1 MHRRNQF
8 GRTQRGLLIR
18 LHLTVRSGIVFFPI
32 KRIQPNSRG
41 ENKVAPPPTLAMDDR
56 CSKTLMN
63 HRRSPPSPL
72 VAALAVGHRRS
83 PSSPPAFLIGFMHAT
98 TCTRGCRLASP
109 APGDMAASP
118 VAPAAGR
125 STCRCG
131 RAVPRRVPTPGLLL
145 VPTKND
151 TSCSKKVY
159 RFQQKSLPL
168 QPAVVIVAKMLTG
181 CSFCGC
187 RLQQKNDVV
196 VANTKKTKKVFIVF
210 KKASTVVWKSF
221 NRV

>member
-41 ENKVAPPPTLAMDDR
+41 ENKAAPPPTVAMDDR
-56 CSKTLMN
+56 CSKTLKN
-63 HRRSPPSPL
+63 RNQSPPSPL
-72 VAALAVGHRRS
+72 LAALAACVSHRLHACNNMHSWLQACISGSGGHGRIS
-83 PSSPPAFLIGFMHAT
+83 GS
-98 TCTRGCRLASP
+98 
-109 APGDMAASP
+109 
-118 VAPAAGR
+118 AGR
-125 STCRCG
+125 RPQHLSLWSRCTSPC
-131 RAVPRRVPTPGLLL
+131 ALPRLLL

-151 TSCSKKVY
+151 TCCSKKVY

-168 QPAVVIVAKMLTG
+168 QPAIVIVAKMLTR

-187 RLQQKNDVV
+187 RLQQKM
-196 VANTKKTKKVFIVF
+196 T
-210 KKASTVVWKSF
+210 WL
-221 NRV
+221 